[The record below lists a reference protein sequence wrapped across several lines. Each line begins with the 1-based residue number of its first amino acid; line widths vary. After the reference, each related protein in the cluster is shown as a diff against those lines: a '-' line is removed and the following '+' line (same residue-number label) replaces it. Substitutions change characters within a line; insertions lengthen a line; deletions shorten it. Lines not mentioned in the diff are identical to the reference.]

1 MAKKNMNMVESFERN
16 GIWWMPGQDNRVP
29 GTLTFDPKNGVT
41 VALFQPIDVELP
53 IKFRSTSTVI
63 YGIVDGDLKV
73 SLLDCYEVITG
84 TNISEYGVFSNS
96 KLVARQC
103 VTGAYV
109 CEDSKFNNF
118 QFSIHNYVQF
128 MCRKGIHAATGHDA
142 GFVWDRVDPV
152 AFDID
157 GDEISLGIG
166 VQVPFS
172 FIEMSAS
179 IKENATISITMG
191 KSTGNLDEAI
201 LGVFHSLKTMLE
213 FSLGYPVP
221 IVQFRA
227 VATDGCGQDENI
239 EIFFSQSGYATQKIG
254 NPHHDMLFSFCKLS
268 DEGIHNLIRTWHDFY
283 NKNRFTVDV
292 LISSGV
298 KSSGDKHPEQSFFF
312 LVSSIE
318 ALQRSYGE
326 TKVSMSADEFIKIK
340 KSIFDVLPEN
350 DFGGHMRNRIGNMND
365 PSLRQRL
372 GDVLDAM
379 PQSVAGRIISKK
391 ILLDNLINTRTL
403 LAHHIDRPET
413 NNDVLHIWNLTNV
426 LWGITV
432 IYMLG
437 LLGFSSDQIDG
448 IVKNKINMLN
458 ALHWI
463 EKVSSKPSNNA
474 Y

>member
-1 MAKKNMNMVESFERN
+1 MAKKNMTMVEPFERN

-29 GTLTFDPKNGVT
+29 GTLIFDPKNGVAVT
-41 VALFQPIDVELP
+41 LFQPIDVEFAKKDYSASKL
-53 IKFRSTSTVI
+53 IH
-63 YGIVDGDLKV
+63 GIVDGGLKI
-73 SLLDCYEVITG
+73 SLLDCYEVLGG
-84 TNISEYGVFSNS
+84 TTFSGNGVYSNG
-96 KLVARQC
+96 KIVARQC
-103 VTGAYV
+103 VTGAHL
-109 CEDSKFNNF
+109 CNDSKFNKF
-118 QFSIHNYVQF
+118 LFAMHNYTQF
-128 MCRKGIHAATGHDA
+128 MCRTGMRPATNHDA
-142 GFVWDRVDPV
+142 GFVWDRVNPV
-152 AFDID
+152 AFEID
-157 GDEISLGIG
+157 GDKINLGIG
-166 VQVPFS
+166 VQAPFS
-172 FIEMSAS
+172 IFEFTAS
-179 IKENATISITMG
+179 IKENVSISITT
-191 KSTGNLDEAI
+191 KSPAGDLDEAI

-221 IVQFRA
+221 IVQFKA
-227 VATDGCGQDENI
+227 VATDACGQDEKI
-239 EIFFSQSGYATQKIG
+239 EIFFSQSGYDTQKIG
-254 NPHHDMLFSFCKLS
+254 GPHQDMLFSFCGLT
-268 DEGIHNLIRTWHDFY
+268 DENVPDFVRAWHDFY
-283 NKNRFTVDV
+283 NKNRFTIDV
-292 LISSGV
+292 VINSGV
-298 KSSGDKHPEQSFFF
+298 KSSGAKRPEQSFFF
-312 LVSSIE
+312 LISSLE

-391 ILLDNLINTRTL
+391 VLLDNLINTRTL

-463 EKVSSKPSNNA
+463 EEVSSKPSNKS
-474 Y
+474 